1 VTTTPSISLEDK
13 IELLEALEAKLFR
26 QAKDDIVTFAE
37 TIEVPGAPSEDD
49 PTKFYAAK
57 LKLAPHHV
65 LILKSVQE
73 LMSDDQ
79 IDGLLITMPPGSA
92 KSSFGSVVVPA
103 WVLGQKPNTNVI
115 AVTYGQELTM
125 RFARRVRQICRDPVY
140 EKIMGCTVVED
151 NQAVE
156 QWGLTNGS
164 DYKASAIGAAITG
177 MRSDLIIMDDVV
189 KDREAADSQLMR
201 DKTWDAYVDN
211 IATRSKPGGK
221 MMWIAT
227 RWHEDDVLGRILGKD
242 WKGQSGLWRATD
254 GRLIKI
260 INLPMLAEHKDD
272 PLGRKPGE
280 MLWKGWFRENEV
292 KRLQDAAARGGS
304 AARTWSSLYQCRPAP
319 DEGAILSRSYW
330 QPWEKKLPEC
340 DEIYLC
346 YDTAF
351 EEGEEAD
358 YSAMTAYGI
367 FEHTSKKTGGFEYK
381 HKHVILLGAWEERV
395 AAADLLDAVK
405 FHASLFKPD
414 RILVEK
420 RASGIQLIQEM
431 QRLRLP
437 VKAWLPP
444 GKPGAKGK
452 VPRAHAVAAML
463 EQGSVHYVPGK
474 RTERVLDQCAAFPY
488 GKNDDLVDT
497 VTMALSYFR
506 NKFIFQSAD
515 DELDKA
521 EIEEAMI
528 RDTENRRIKRGLY
541 SGPINYSRDDDD
553 EPSMSRNM
561 TDATRRRVYGG

>member
-1 VTTTPSISLEDK
+1 MAALEDK
-13 IELLEALEAKLFR
+13 LELLEALEAKLFR

-37 TIEVPGAPSEDD
+37 MIEVPGTPSLED
-49 PTKFYAAK
+49 PGKFYSAK
-57 LKLAPHHV
+57 LKLAPHHT

-73 LMSDDQ
+73 LLSNDQ

-92 KSSFGSVVVPA
+92 KSTYGSVIVPPF
-103 WVLGQKPNTNVI
+103 VLGQHPNTNVI

-125 RFARRVRQICRDPVY
+125 RFARRVRQICRDPIY
-140 EKIMGCTVVED
+140 ERIMGCTIVED

-177 MRSDLIIMDDVV
+177 MRADLIIMDDVV
-189 KDREAADSQLMR
+189 KDREAADSELIR

-211 IATRSKPGGK
+211 IVTRLKPGGK
-221 MMWIAT
+221 LMWIAT
-227 RWHEDDVLGRILGKD
+227 RWHEDDLLGRVLGEK

-260 INLPMLAEHKDD
+260 INLPMIAEHADD
-272 PLGRKPGE
+272 PLGRKPGD
-280 MLWKGWFRENEV
+280 MLWRGHFRDAEV
-292 KRLQDAAARGGS
+292 SRLQEAAAKGGPA

-319 DEGAILSRSYW
+319 SEGAILSRSYW
-330 QPWEKKLPEC
+330 QPWDKKLPEC
-340 DEIYLC
+340 EQIYLC

-351 EEGEEAD
+351 EEGEESD
-358 YSAMTAYGI
+358 FSAMTAWGI
-367 FEHTSKKTGGFEYK
+367 FEHTSKKVGGFEYK
-381 HKHVILLGAWEERV
+381 HKHVILLGAWEEKV
-395 AAADLLDAVK
+395 AAVDLLDAVK
-405 FHASLFKPD
+405 FHAGLFKPD

-420 RASGIQLIQEM
+420 RASGIQLVQEM

-452 VPRAHAVAAML
+452 VPRAHAVAAIL

-506 NKFIFQSAD
+506 NKFIFQTAD
-515 DELDKA
+515 DELNKD
-521 EIEEAMI
+521 EIEEALI
-528 RDTENRRIKRGLY
+528 ADHEKRRIKRGLY
-541 SGPINYSRDDDD
+541 SGPINYNRGNEEDD
-553 EPSMSRNM
+553 EPSVSRNM
-561 TDATRRRVYGG
+561 TDQTKRRVYGG